1 MGGLY
6 LKKKKYLLDT
16 HALFFWVE
24 EEAPQTFIDFFDTQ
38 SKKGNVFISPVSI
51 WEIALLKKKGRIE
64 IDDLREW
71 KNEILD
77 QATAKMIHPTVTDMI
92 DSTLL
97 PDHHKDPFDRL
108 LIAQAINNNVLL
120 VTRDKLITKYEA
132 IETFWI

>member
-1 MGGLY
+1 M
-6 LKKKKYLLDT
+6 KKKKYLLDT
-16 HALFFWVE
+16 
-24 EEAPQTFIDFFDTQ
+24 Q
-38 SKKGNVFISPVSI
+38 SKKGNVLISPVSI

-77 QATAKMIHPTVTDMI
+77 QATAKMILPTVTDMI

-120 VTRDKLITKYEA
+120 VTRDKTITKYERGGKGDNQDRKPG
-132 IETFWI
+132 TVRVNV